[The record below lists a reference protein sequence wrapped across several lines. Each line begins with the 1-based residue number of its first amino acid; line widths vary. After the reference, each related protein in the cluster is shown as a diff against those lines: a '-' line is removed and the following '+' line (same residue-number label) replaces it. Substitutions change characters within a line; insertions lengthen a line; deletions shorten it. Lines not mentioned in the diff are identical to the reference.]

1 MDCFVELPHNVIISC
16 QALKKSFH
24 ENLFTE
30 ALYSQCIN
38 CYIRWSPITCVLNV
52 SDLKQC

>member
-1 MDCFVELPHNVIISC
+1 MDWFVESPHNVIISC

-38 CYIRWSPITCVLNV
+38 CYIRWSPITCVF
-52 SDLKQC
+52 SMYPI